1 MSIYGQFC
9 PISKAVEVVGE
20 RWTLLIIRELL
31 VGSTRFNELQRGLA
45 RLSPSLLTKRL
56 KELEEVGL
64 VNRHPIAGQR
74 GFEYHLTEAG
84 KELGPIL
91 TELGGW
97 GLNWVKSTIDDD
109 ELDLEFLML
118 EMERNIRPDLL
129 PPSQTIVK
137 FHFTDAKNFQN
148 WWFLLKPENC
158 DLCTS
163 DPGLEPQLY
172 VTTDVRT
179 LTEIWMSQQT
189 WQRAIK
195 SEALKVIGPKHLTK
209 EFYLWFGESTLKRML
224 KAG

>member
-9 PISKAVEVVGE
+9 PISRAVEVLGE

-56 KELEEVGL
+56 KELEAAGL
-64 VNRHPIAGQR
+64 IVRHQIAGQR
-74 GFEYHLTEAG
+74 GFEYYLTDAG
-84 KELGPIL
+84 KSLAPMLVELGR
-91 TELGGW
+91 W
-97 GLNWVKSTIDDD
+97 GLHWMKSTIADD
-109 ELDLEFLML
+109 ELDLELLML
-118 EMERNIRPDLL
+118 EMERNIRTDRL
-129 PPSQTIVK
+129 PPGQTVVK
-137 FHFTDAKNFQN
+137 FYFADAKNFQD

-179 LTEIWMSQQT
+179 LTEIWSNLQS
-189 WQRAIK
+189 WQHAIK
-195 SEALKVIGPKHLTK
+195 NESLKVIGPKHLTK
-209 EFYLWFGESTLKRML
+209 DFYHWFGESSLKQML
-224 KAG
+224 EAG